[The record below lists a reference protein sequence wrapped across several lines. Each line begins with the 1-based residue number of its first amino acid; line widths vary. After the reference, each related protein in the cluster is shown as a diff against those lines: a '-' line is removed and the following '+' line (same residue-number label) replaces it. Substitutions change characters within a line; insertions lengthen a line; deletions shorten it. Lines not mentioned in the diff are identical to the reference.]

1 MVKHGFL
8 SASTLAATGL
18 RMAVV
23 AGFLYFGSPSA
34 HASEPPE
41 KPKAAAATESL
52 GEAFIAQSSLRIYL
66 NRPAVI
72 SLHDARGQTLFH
84 LETSRPTE
92 VLPLAGLPTGFLY
105 LTLRSGQIELT
116 KKLVYTG
123 K

>member
-1 MVKHGFL
+1 MEAMVKHGFL
-8 SASTLAATGL
+8 SALALAAL
-18 RMAVV
+18 H
-23 AGFLYFGSPSA
+23 FGSLPA
-34 HASEPPE
+34 QASEPAE
-41 KPKAAAATESL
+41 KPKAAAPVETL

-66 NRPAVI
+66 SRPAII
-72 SLHDARGQTLFH
+72 SLHDARGQTLFQ

-105 LTLRSGQIELT
+105 LTLRSGQVELT

>member
-1 MVKHGFL
+1 MGAMVKHGFL
-8 SASTLAATGL
+8 SALALASL
-18 RMAVV
+18 H
-23 AGFLYFGSPSA
+23 FSSPMVF
-34 HASEPPE
+34 ASGTQE
-41 KPKAAAATESL
+41 KPKAAAVAESL

-66 NRPAVI
+66 SRPASI
-72 SLHDARGQTLFH
+72 SLHDARGQTLFQ
-84 LETSRPTE
+84 LESNRPAE